1 MKAVARSLVCWPGLD
16 TDREQMVKSCESFQE
31 SRNAPPKTVLHP
43 WEYPKSPWSRLRV
56 DYAGPLFG
64 RMYLI
69 VLDSFFKWVEIAVT
83 HTATSEAAIEGLR
96 HKLPHMVCLIP

>member
-1 MKAVARSLVCWPGLD
+1 MF
-16 TDREQMVKSCESFQE
+16 KSCESCQE
-31 SRNAPPKTVLHP
+31 SCNAPPKTVLHP
-43 WEYPKSPWSRLRV
+43 WEYPKSPWSRLHV

-69 VLDSFFKWVEIAVT
+69 VLDAFSKWVEIAVT

-96 HKLPHMVCLIP
+96 HMFYHTWYQTMVLASQVSNLQISAIETA